1 MQHEHYTHTAPEL
14 VFCIRF
20 QNHRH
25 AQPVALGKD
34 NIQHLSH
41 IALPLIF
48 LPHTDK
54 PNENVGLPFLV
65 HAVLQGSPSPL
76 DSDAK
81 LQKALHVRYCFCG
94 IPICRPLL
102 SDLHTEIA
110 AIISAPQRH
119 ASLPDQLRMQP
130 GIADVIAVAKAAAQ
144 LRAAVFCAGVV
155 IGTLHHIHTPDAVT
169 GLQFFWGKA
178 RRRAENAP
186 GGFDENAGNKAV
198 KPRYVQQGGKLFVAR
213 SRQVLHIAVNGLQC
227 LLFRHDPLQGLVGR
241 NARQYLPLEVV
252 LLFLAC
258 ICIFSQQRTQAHIE
272 SGVQFLCPRGK
283 ALCRSL
289 PEITGKIGF
298 LPLHRPLPFLFVSA
312 VAVGP
317 AGGKGVLPHKICHAA
332 RFAHGVV
339 QTAQSRGQVV
349 QP

>member
-1 MQHEHYTHTAPEL
+1 MQHEHYTHTAPE
-14 VFCIRF
+14 
-20 QNHRH
+20 
-25 AQPVALGKD
+25 
-34 NIQHLSH
+34 S
-41 IALPLIF
+41 
-48 LPHTDK
+48 
-54 PNENVGLPFLV
+54 
-65 HAVLQGSPSPL
+65 S
-76 DSDAK
+76 SDTAFAAY
-81 LQKALHVRYCFCG
+81 QYAA
-94 IPICRPLL
+94 PLL
-102 SDLHTEIA
+102 SDLHAEITA
-110 AIISAPQRH
+110 VISTPQRH

-130 GIADVIAVAKAAAQ
+130 GIADVITVAKAAAQ
-144 LRAAVFCAGVV
+144 LRAAIFCAGVV
-155 IGTLHHIHTPDAVT
+155 IGTLHHIHTPDAVA

-186 GGFDENAGNKAV
+186 GGLDENAGNKAV
-198 KPRYVQQGGKLFVAR
+198 KPRYVKQGGKLFMAR
-213 SRQVLHIAVNGLQC
+213 SRQPLHIAVNGLQC

-272 SGVQFLCPRGK
+272 SGVQFLCLRGK
-283 ALCRSL
+283 AQCRSF